1 MQPGR
6 DGGKRGRAG
15 RVSDALATIA
25 ARVGLALPAFAP
37 GTVWLVGAGPGDPG
51 LLTLHALNALAQA
64 DAVIYDALVADDIL
78 ALTRP
83 GALLQFAG
91 KRGGKPSPRQRDISE
106 RLIELAREGL
116 RVLRLKGG
124 DPFVFGRGGEEAL
137 ALVAARI
144 PFRVVPGVTAG
155 LGGLAYAAIPATTR
169 DTNHAVILAT
179 GHKASERERD
189 HDWRGLA
196 RTGLP
201 IIIYMGM
208 TFLDR
213 IATELVAG
221 GLAPETPVAIV
232 TEATTARQRVAL
244 TSLADAH
251 ATSLRHGLKAP
262 ALVAVGS
269 IVALQPVLAPFAITL
284 ETAS

>member
-1 MQPGR
+1 
-6 DGGKRGRAG
+6 
-15 RVSDALATIA
+15 VSDALSTIA

-51 LLTLHALNALAQA
+51 LLTLHALNGLAQA
-64 DAVIYDALVADDIL
+64 DAVVYDALVADDIL

-83 GALLQFAG
+83 GILLEFAG
-91 KRGGKPSPRQRDISE
+91 KRGGQPSPLQRDISE
-106 RLIELAREGL
+106 RLVDLAAEGL

-137 ALVAARI
+137 TLVKAGV

-155 LGGLAYAAIPATTR
+155 LGGLAYAGIPATTR

-179 GHKASERERD
+179 GHKASERERE
-189 HDWRGLA
+189 HDWRALA

-201 IIIYMGM
+201 IVIYMGM
-208 TFLDR
+208 TFLER
-213 IATELVAG
+213 IAAELVAG
-221 GLAPETPVAIV
+221 GLAPDTPVAIV
-232 TEATTARQRVAL
+232 TDATTPRQRVVL
-244 TSLADAH
+244 TSLVSAREAAD
-251 ATSLRHGLKAP
+251 RHGLRAP

-284 ETAS
+284 RASA